1 MELSTINIG
10 NSSINE
16 KEYFNYKYYT
26 ITNANDSILV
36 YDKAELMLLALSW
49 IIRDIQR
56 VICSLDIYLFKF

>member
-26 ITNANDSILV
+26 IINANDSILV
-36 YDKAELMLLALSW
+36 YDRAEMMLSALSW
-49 IIRDIQR
+49 IINELI
-56 VICSLDIYLFKF
+56 